1 MGLEGTTLGGKYR
14 LIRQIG
20 AGGMGRVFEAVHEQT
35 ERTVAI
41 KLLSPEAAQHADT
54 RVRFDREARAA
65 GRIGHDNIC
74 EVIDVGFGENDVP
87 YIVMPLL
94 RGSSLGNVI
103 RREGRLS
110 LRRAVDVSA
119 QILAALGA
127 AHTAGVVHRDLKP
140 DNVFLVRMGDRE
152 DFVKVLD
159 FGISKIIGDQR
170 PDATLTQTGTILGTP
185 YYMSPEQARGMKDLD
200 ARVDV
205 YAMGAILYQML
216 TGKPPFDGDSYNQL
230 LGSILLDDFPR
241 PTALRPDVP
250 PALEELILRATEK
263 DREKRPRD
271 ASEMREALLVVVTGT
286 SLRPSDPLAQR
297 GSMITGETLPL
308 SSTPASAPGTPAT
321 PSGWAPTPTPALAAA
336 VATPAPGSRSSPV
349 GGVERNGVGPAT
361 PPPASPS
368 GGEGGALSASRGG
381 HVVLAETGARPR
393 RASPL
398 AWAAAGIA
406 VVAAAAVAIWIVG
419 RGERG
424 GDGVRETTSTAAV
437 TGQTKSAANAGGP
450 GERGGEGWHGAHPG
464 AGPVPLEPVRPVVPI
479 PPRGPGV
486 PATREVTTDAGAP
499 PLVTDAGVQTV
510 LADGGDEAPAPVRI
524 TLEGVPA
531 KAEVR
536 VDGEEWPGSVIEL
549 PRGDREARIEV
560 RARGFEVWSESVSL
574 AGDATLRVELRRS
587 AERPA
592 RDGGVARDG
601 GGSIPAFGEGP

>member
-1 MGLEGTTLGGKYR
+1 MGLEGTLLGGKYR
-14 LIRQIG
+14 LVRQIG

-35 ERTVAI
+35 ERSVAV

-54 RVRFDREARAA
+54 RARFDREARAA

-87 YIVMPLL
+87 YLVMPLL
-94 RGSSLGNVI
+94 RGKSLGNLI
-103 RREGRLS
+103 RQEGRLS

-127 AHTAGVVHRDLKP
+127 AHASNVVHRDLKP

-200 ARVDV
+200 PRVDV

-241 PTALRPDVP
+241 PTVLRPDVP

-263 DREKRPRD
+263 DRDKRFRD
-271 ASEMREALLVVVTGT
+271 AAEMREALLVVVTGT
-286 SLRPSDPLAQR
+286 SLRPSDPHADR
-297 GSMITGETLPL
+297 PSMITGETLPL
-308 SSTPASAPGTPAT
+308 SSSAAGTAGAPPST
-321 PSGWAPTPTPALAAA
+321 SGWAPTPTPALSAPSPAQGFSGPG
-336 VATPAPGSRSSPV
+336 ATPAPVAPGTA
-349 GGVERNGVGPAT
+349 GPHT
-361 PPPASPS
+361 PPAAA
-368 GGEGGALSASRGG
+368 GTAAGDGGALSASRAG
-381 HVVLAETGARPR
+381 HVVLADTAARPR

-424 GDGVRETTSTAAV
+424 EDGGRGNASAVRKSGETAATTS
-437 TGQTKSAANAGGP
+437 AGGP
-450 GERGGEGWHGAHPG
+450 REGWRPGMETRPVAVPPPPGPPPG
-464 AGPVPLEPVRPVVPI
+464 APRPPVGPAVAAP
-479 PPRGPGV
+479 
-486 PATREVTTDAGAP
+486 DAAAP
-499 PLVTDAGVQTV
+499 PAASDAGVQV
-510 LADGGDEAPAPVRI
+510 ASADAVEEAPPARVRI
-524 TLEGVPA
+524 TLEGVPP

-536 VDGEEWPGSVIEL
+536 VDGEEWPGPVIEL
-549 PRGDREARIEV
+549 PRAEREARIEV
-560 RARGFEVWSESVSL
+560 RARGFEVWAQDVPL

-587 AERPA
+587 GERPA
-592 RDGGVARDG
+592 RDAGGGRDG
-601 GGSIPAFGEGP
+601 GGGTIPAFGEGP